1 MFASMQ
7 HASTLLDG
15 FLDGRHKGCALDRP
29 VLEYLAS
36 SLADAADSLASHGDI
51 ETASGAVAEAVSE
64 YLHPPV
70 RAEDIQADI
79 AELVLKV
86 SGGAAEAGHTGT
98 EPGDAPS
105 KMALSAA
112 AAEFVPSR
120 VLPADRLGQ
129 QREEDACSQWRWP
142 EGPGPGGWGSML
154 APEPLIPEEAALE
167 FLVEHFP
174 HYSVQHLRA
183 MLQAHGGDLALT
195 ADVLTQFENEL
206 GPLGAGEQPSAADA
220 DAEDE
225 PRPDGDPAPS
235 MDDEESFPS
244 LGSGTGGSAAPTVLG
259 PLGRADGFAA
269 ALRKKPHTAA
279 PKQPLPSA
287 QRQPSARRTAEAA
300 NLTRACNSVAAPI
313 KWVETGT
320 AVESMYRDARSTAR
334 DHARIRNAY
343 FQQATQ
349 AYLSGNRALAKELG
363 AKGRAAG
370 EAMKEAH
377 EAASQQI
384 YHSRN
389 QQRARGE
396 DGLIDLHGLHISEA
410 ISFLERELEDF
421 RQQGRSP
428 VYVLVGTG
436 HHTRTH
442 RATLPVAVE
451 NYLKERVVPFRVSQ
465 PGLLELRL

>member
-1 MFASMQ
+1 MCSRNSRTSSAPSGPGNSLRRQMPTRRT
-7 HASTLLDG
+7 S
-15 FLDGRHKGCALDRP
+15 RAL
-29 VLEYLAS
+29 
-36 SLADAADSLASHGDI
+36 
-51 ETASGAVAEAVSE
+51 
-64 YLHPPV
+64 
-70 RAEDIQADI
+70 
-79 AELVLKV
+79 
-86 SGGAAEAGHTGT
+86 TGT
-98 EPGDAPS
+98 PPPPWTTRSPS
-105 KMALSAA
+105 QASA
-112 AAEFVPSR
+112 
-120 VLPADRLGQ
+120 
-129 QREEDACSQWRWP
+129 
-142 EGPGPGGWGSML
+142 
-154 APEPLIPEEAALE
+154 
-167 FLVEHFP
+167 
-174 HYSVQHLRA
+174 RA
-183 MLQAHGGDLALT
+183 QA
-195 ADVLTQFENEL
+195 
-206 GPLGAGEQPSAADA
+206 
-220 DAEDE
+220 
-225 PRPDGDPAPS
+225 
-235 MDDEESFPS
+235 
-244 LGSGTGGSAAPTVLG
+244 GGSAAPTVLG